1 MKLRIKEL
9 RMKKG
14 IRQGDL
20 AETLGVSRQA
30 LSLWERGDSVPSLER
45 TLQIASALKV
55 SLNDLISETSEFRNP
70 TPFDTD
76 TVLLPVYGEVSAGMG
91 EHADDKILFYADAS
105 SKYGTGE
112 YFYLRAKGDSMM
124 PYIIDGDLLLVKKT
138 PSVDNGKV
146 AVILIDGEDGVVK
159 KVIYDA
165 RKVTLKS
172 YNDKYPPRVFKDAE
186 KTRLLV
192 LGEVVKTVR
201 ESMP

>member
-1 MKLRIKEL
+1 MKLRIKEF
-9 RMKKG
+9 RKK
-14 IRQGDL
+14 QGMTQADL
-20 AETLGVSRQA
+20 AEKLGVTKQTISG
-30 LSLWERGDSVPSLER
+30 WENNDSTPSLER
-45 TLQIASALKV
+45 AVQISGILKC
-55 SLNDLISETSEFRNP
+55 SLTELVSETSEFRNP

-91 EHADDKILFYADAS
+91 EYADDKILFYADAS